1 MTQKAGRR
9 PRPHERIVRDLA
21 LQMEFLRRSCQSYD
35 DGFEGEACRLAVTL
49 RVLLHNTDQS
59 AALLTQAEML
69 TGTTLFADSSQPIDP
84 KNLLPNPALVIMEVT
99 AGRGGAYVPRLD
111 GGAWP
116 VRLVPFKQW
125 WDEPVSKD
133 RAGNLWSR
141 KDHVRTLAN
150 KEGGAHVDPNLDPA
164 YEALVSANGFGM
176 QFLTPEGDCLDFAG
190 DPAAASVR
198 QIAHEFLIAAKRLK
212 LGDGTRLANLS
223 SST

>member
-1 MTQKAGRR
+1 MRHAVRLRRDAGTRSEQGSTLSESLYDSGR
-9 PRPHERIVRDLA
+9 PGVVHARDRLVRDLA
-21 LQMEFLRRSCQSYD
+21 VQMEFLRRSCQSYD

-69 TGTTLFADSSQPIDP
+69 TEMTLFADSSQPIDP
-84 KNLLPNPALVIMEVT
+84 KNLLPNPALVIMKVT

-133 RAGNLWSR
+133 TAGNLWSR

-164 YEALVSANGFGM
+164 YEALCLSQRFRNAVS
-176 QFLTPEGDCLDFAG
+176 DAG
-190 DPAAASVR
+190 
-198 QIAHEFLIAAKRLK
+198 
-212 LGDGTRLANLS
+212 G
-223 SST
+223 

>member
-1 MTQKAGRR
+1 M
-9 PRPHERIVRDLA
+9 
-21 LQMEFLRRSCQSYD
+21 
-35 DGFEGEACRLAVTL
+35 
-49 RVLLHNTDQS
+49 
-59 AALLTQAEML
+59 
-69 TGTTLFADSSQPIDP
+69 
-84 KNLLPNPALVIMEVT
+84 
-99 AGRGGAYVPRLD
+99 
-111 GGAWP
+111 
-116 VRLVPFKQW
+116 RLVPFKQW